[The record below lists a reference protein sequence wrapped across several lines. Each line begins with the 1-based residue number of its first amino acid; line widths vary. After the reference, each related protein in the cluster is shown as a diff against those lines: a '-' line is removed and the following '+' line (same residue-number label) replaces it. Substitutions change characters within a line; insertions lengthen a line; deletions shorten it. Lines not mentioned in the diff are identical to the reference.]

1 MSAGLPPLPEGFRA
15 RPLTVDDAGLV
26 AVLGADCEEFE
37 DGVRLLTTGDVLS
50 MWNHPGLDLASCS
63 IGVFAGERLVA
74 GGSVIDEDARI
85 DVHPAFRG
93 HGLGSTLLPWTWAV
107 ARGQGATRV
116 GQIVSD
122 RRPDAAEPF
131 RSFGY
136 EADSSAWDFE
146 MELVDV
152 GEPRF
157 PDGYEVADLVYERD
171 AHEAFE
177 VIDAA
182 FASWRDGPGE
192 GYGAWNSF
200 MSTHPALAEWASPI
214 VRREGRIVGVAIG
227 FDYGREHSGWVQQL
241 AVDESHRGRG
251 LGRALLETSF
261 GRFRE
266 RGYTHGGLA
275 TGSRSGVRSLY
286 EHVGL
291 TVRHSY
297 THWSKTL

>member
-1 MSAGLPPLPEGFRA
+1 MTVELPHLPKGFRA
-15 RPLTVDDAGLV
+15 RPLTVDDAELV
-26 AVLGADCEEFE
+26 AELGADCEEFE
-37 DGVRLLTTGDVLS
+37 DGVRLLTKGDVSS
-50 MWNHPGLDLASCS
+50 MWNVPGLDLASCS

-74 GGSVIDEDARI
+74 GGSVIEDDARI
-85 DVHPAFRG
+85 DVHPDFRG
-93 HGLGSTLLPWTWAV
+93 RGLGSALLPWTWTV
-107 ARGQGATRV
+107 ARSQGAARV
-116 GQIVSD
+116 GQNVSD

-131 RSFGY
+131 RSYGY
-136 EADSSAWDFE
+136 EADERAWDFE
-146 MELVDV
+146 MDLGDL
-152 GEPRF
+152 GEARF
-157 PDGYEVADLVYERD
+157 PDGYEVTDLVYGGD
-171 AHEAFE
+171 AREVFE

-182 FASWRDGPGE
+182 FASWRDEPSE
-192 GYGAWNSF
+192 GFGAWDGF
-200 MSTHPALAEWASPI
+200 MSTHPSLVEWASP
-214 VRREGRIVGVAIG
+214 VARYEGRIVGVGIG
-227 FDYGREHSGWVQQL
+227 FDYGKEHSGWVQQL
-241 AVDESHRGRG
+241 AVDEAHRGRG